1 MRRTTRTTEKIQKAA
16 FDCCYCAPNQCYCYF
31 VGLSVDLVAT
41 TKFEWTMIINTFSWS
56 VILQTLHSASFDFQ
70 NAYNSWSIKCVFP
83 SPFWHWIWLTL
94 DPGDI
99 DIDLNTGWQRPRII
113 QYGRR
118 HSRLLLASDL
128 ISMHTR
134 DLMQLCCW
142 RWINDVLALM
152 FNLMLD
158 WTLFSWETV
167 CSETSGLNPQSHVCI
182 NSVIYRVCMLQQL
195 LIYIMVKLLM
205 YIMVTSQQ
213 CPLLQTYICKSPL
226 SVV

>member
-1 MRRTTRTTEKIQKAA
+1 MRFSVA
-16 FDCCYCAPNQCYCYF
+16 FLALDM
-31 VGLSVDLVAT
+31 VDIGP
-41 TKFEWTMIINTFSWS
+41 W
-56 VILQTLHSASFDFQ
+56 
-70 NAYNSWSIKCVFP
+70 
-83 SPFWHWIWLTL
+83 WHWHWLKHWLT
-94 DPGDI
+94 
-99 DIDLNTGWQRPRII
+99 TTSEHTII

-142 RWINDVLALM
+142 RWINDVLAFM

-195 LIYIMVKLLM
+195 LTYIMIKLLM

-213 CPLLQTYICKSPL
+213 WPRLQTIICKS
-226 SVV
+226 

>member
-1 MRRTTRTTEKIQKAA
+1 
-16 FDCCYCAPNQCYCYF
+16 
-31 VGLSVDLVAT
+31 
-41 TKFEWTMIINTFSWS
+41 MIIKTCHIALSYNLCIAHHLISRRQWLQIIGQGAAGIQH
-56 VILQTLHSASFDFQ
+56 ILKL
-70 NAYNSWSIKCVFP
+70 IKCVVP
-83 SPFWHWIWLTL
+83 SLFWHWIRLTL

-99 DIDLNTGWQRPRII
+99 DIDLNTGWQRPRSI

-142 RWINDVLALM
+142 RWINDVLAFM

-195 LIYIMVKLLM
+195 LTYIMIKLLM

-213 CPLLQTYICKSPL
+213 WPRLQTIICKS
-226 SVV
+226 